1 MILLDFSNIIVGSI
15 MIAHKTSHEEKI
27 TDDFIRHLV
36 LNSIRNF
43 RVKHKDKY
51 GEIVICTDC
60 HGSWRKGVFPQYKAH
75 RKIKREKQKT
85 QEGMDWSALFKTI
98 NDIIIEIDTHFPY
111 KVISVPHAEGDDVIA
126 VLAKNVQEKS
136 IIISS
141 DKDFS
146 QLHRYKH
153 IKQYSPIQKKMLVT
167 SDPYKYLQEH
177 IIRGD
182 KGDGVPNILSA
193 DDCIVNGERQKPITK
208 KKLAVWMEQTEMA
221 NGLSAKWKR
230 NQQLIDFEYIPE
242 NISKGIMDSY
252 NKTKDE
258 QKQGQLLNYFITNRL
273 KYLMENIE
281 DFIR

>member
-1 MILLDFSNIIVGSI
+1 
-15 MIAHKTSHEEKI
+15 
-27 TDDFIRHLV
+27 
-36 LNSIRNF
+36 
-43 RVKHKDKY
+43 
-51 GEIVICTDC
+51 
-60 HGSWRKGVFPQYKAH
+60 
-75 RKIKREKQKT
+75 
-85 QEGMDWSALFKTI
+85 MDWSALFKTI

-126 VLAKNVQEKS
+126 VLAKNIQEKS

-167 SDPYKYLQEH
+167 PNPYKYLQEH

>member
-1 MILLDFSNIIVGSI
+1 
-15 MIAHKTSHEEKI
+15 
-27 TDDFIRHLV
+27 
-36 LNSIRNF
+36 
-43 RVKHKDKY
+43 
-51 GEIVICTDC
+51 
-60 HGSWRKGVFPQYKAH
+60 
-75 RKIKREKQKT
+75 
-85 QEGMDWSALFKTI
+85 
-98 NDIIIEIDTHFPY
+98 
-111 KVISVPHAEGDDVIA
+111 
-126 VLAKNVQEKS
+126 
-136 IIISS
+136 
-141 DKDFS
+141 
-146 QLHRYKH
+146 
-153 IKQYSPIQKKMLVT
+153 MLVT